1 MIFRDPQKKG
11 MFRRAFLQALLEVHQ
26 QAAGFDPAVH
36 ELHLKWKTMV
46 VEGKK
51 TEAQESGFGCF
62 SIF

>member
-1 MIFRDPQKKG
+1 

-36 ELHLKWKTMV
+36 ELHLKWKTMG

-51 TEAQESGFGCF
+51 TEAQESHGLVVF
-62 SIF
+62 SSSLTFFSAQQ